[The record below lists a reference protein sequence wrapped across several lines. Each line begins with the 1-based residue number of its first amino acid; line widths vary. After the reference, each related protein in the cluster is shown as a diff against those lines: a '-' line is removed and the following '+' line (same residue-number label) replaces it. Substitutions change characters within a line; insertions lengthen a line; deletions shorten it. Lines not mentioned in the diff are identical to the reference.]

1 VLPFDA
7 TVGELVALLDSCVAS
22 VPGVVAGAAW
32 PALPASVGVLPA
44 LAQPTPIHVS
54 RQQVTTR
61 VFLVM
66 A

>member
-1 VLPFDA
+1 VSAFDA
-7 TVGELVALLDSCVAS
+7 AAGELVALLGACVAS
-22 VPGVVAGAAW
+22 VVAGAAW